1 MVFFF
6 CSYNYDELMSI
17 TIVLSLGN
25 LLKPP
30 SVSLVYVNYLNITF
44 DSQLCVRLLVATSGL
59 NGTDIIK

>member
-1 MVFFF
+1 
-6 CSYNYDELMSI
+6 MSI

-44 DSQLCVRLLVATSGL
+44 DSQLCVRLLVATSGQ